1 MGQVADDSFTI
12 KRGDDLPNF
21 STTLEDSTGSAV
33 DLSNKT
39 VTFNMQ
45 KEGSSGLKIDGGS
58 VTVTDAANGAVK
70 YNWDGSSDTDVSG
83 DFKAEFVS
91 TDDTTSDVETYPSDG
106 FITIT
111 IEDDL
116 G

>member
-21 STTLEDSTGSAV
+21 STTLQDSNGSAV
-33 DLSNKT
+33 DLSGDT
-39 VTFNMQ
+39 ITFNMQ
-45 KEGSSGLKIDGGS
+45 KEGSTGLKIDGGS
-58 VTVTDAANGAVK
+58 VAILTPSSGEVQ
-70 YNWDGSSDTDVSG
+70 YNWDGTADTDEAG
-83 DFKAEFVS
+83 NFKAEFVR
-91 TDDTTSDVETYPSDG
+91 DDGSNVETYPSDG